1 MPCWFAGPVPI
12 AIFWA
17 NCLQSC
23 SHEQG
28 LTPRPDG
35 NESALLSFSEP
46 NWEAGGFETA
56 YRPKQFD
63 GKSQFFSVY
72 EIYLCTNTSNHHTQ
86 YLQMLKTLHAH
97 SNILRCWLLSSII
110 THLATKNPMCGEA
123 KQRQAM
129 FGYLAS
135 IAIAQS
141 WGPSFH
147 SSATSFSW
155 LIWWQISTTLLDQT
169 CKIKMWLVK
178 FQSQRPVYNYCLPN
192 HVGFGSPCACN
203 TQTHVYT
210 YVFAHV
216 PPK

>member
-1 MPCWFAGPVPI
+1 MLICRSSPHCNFLSELFAKLFSWTRSHSSSGWKWICV
-12 AIFWA
+12 AFLFWA
-17 NCLQSC
+17 KLGSWR
-23 SHEQG
+23 
-28 LTPRPDG
+28 L
-35 NESALLSFSEP
+35 
-46 NWEAGGFETA
+46 WTA